1 MKKVLVELNITQ
13 TYKAQVLVSGE
24 FTDENDPEIAKAAEK
39 AADAMDHGNWGYED
53 TEFELLNTKEVPG
66 HLSPFHH
73 DLLNMGYSLKMIE
86 NYTEED
92 AEAEVDAIRS

>member
-24 FTDENDPEIAKAAEK
+24 FAGENDPAIAEVAEK
-39 AADAMDHGNWGYED
+39 AADEMDHGNWGYED
-53 TEFELLNTKEVPG
+53 TSFELLNSKEVPE

-86 NYTEED
+86 NYSDED
-92 AEAEVDAIRS
+92 AEAEVEAVRS